1 MDNHQ
6 HPSNENIQRC
16 PRCSAPLNTIV
27 VHGHEACANK
37 SNILSVVLAMF
48 AGRMQILIQ
57 VTSVLNALFPFCLIQ
72 LGTALVWKLQYGK
85 ANKRRVPL

>member
-1 MDNHQ
+1 MHFVNQ
-6 HPSNENIQRC
+6 IY
-16 PRCSAPLNTIV
+16 
-27 VHGHEACANK
+27 
-37 SNILSVVLAMF
+37 LSVVLAMF

-57 VTSVLNALFPFCLIQ
+57 VTSVLDALFPFGLIA

>member
-1 MDNHQ
+1 MHFVNQ
-6 HPSNENIQRC
+6 IY
-16 PRCSAPLNTIV
+16 
-27 VHGHEACANK
+27 
-37 SNILSVVLAMF
+37 LSVVLAMF

-57 VTSVLNALFPFCLIQ
+57 VTSVLNALLSYGHIK